1 MTTPTYEG
9 RRLPH
14 PEEPV
19 FDQGL
24 GFDIGTLLSRRR
36 ALRVF
41 GVGAGALAAAACAG
55 GTTGGTGADETASA
69 AAEST
74 DDATTGG
81 DACGDI
87 IPEETAGPYPGD
99 GSNGPDVLAESG
111 IVRRDITTSIGELSG
126 TATGVPLEVELYIED
141 ADSGCV
147 PYAGAAVYLWH
158 CDDQGRYSL
167 YTEGVTDQNW
177 LRGVQEADADGIVRF
192 TTVFPGCYTGRW
204 PHIHFEVFPSL
215 ATATDVANKVATS
228 QIAFPEDICTEVY
241 ASTAGYEASPAN
253 LAGVTLASDNVFGED
268 AAALQL
274 GTVSGSVAD
283 GLAIRLDVPVSAES
297 TPVTDNLGGG
307 APGGGPGGQGGP
319 PPGP

>member
-9 RRLPH
+9 RPLPH
-14 PEEPV
+14 PDEPV

-36 ALRVF
+36 ALRVL
-41 GVGAGALAAAACAG
+41 GVGAGALAAACSG
-55 GTTGGTGADETASA
+55 GTATTPATEAATTEAATADTAS
-69 AAEST
+69 
-74 DDATTGG
+74 G

-141 ADSGCV
+141 ADNGCV

-167 YTEGVTDQNW
+167 YSEGVTDQNW

-204 PHIHFEVFPSL
+204 PHIHFEVFPNL
-215 ATATDVANKVATS
+215 DVATDVDNKVATS
-228 QIAFPEDICTEVY
+228 QIAFPEDICTEIY
-241 ASTAGYEASPAN
+241 GSTAGYEASPAN
-253 LAGVTLASDNVFGED
+253 LAGVTLESDNVFGED

-319 PPGP
+319 PPGQ